1 MSTLMVELPARPTM
15 IADEREVKSDRP
27 RNPTSPI
34 TLPPL
39 RGPDAEKPDVSESP
53 ARLRLISRLL
63 GLADT
68 YRETGSLRQ
77 SIELYFE
84 LVREHSATPQAVMAE
99 DRLMEIAESYELAG
113 ELRQA
118 RGIYEH
124 LL

>member
-1 MSTLMVELPARPTM
+1 MSTLMMESAAPPTL
-15 IADEREVKSDRP
+15 IADKREVGSEVP
-27 RNPTSPI
+27 RSPSPPI

-39 RGPDAEKPDVSESP
+39 RSPAVGKPDETDSS
-53 ARLRLISRLL
+53 ARLRVIARLL
-63 GLADT
+63 ALADT

-84 LVREHSATPQAVMAE
+84 LVRQHAETPHALMAE
-99 DRLMEIAESYELAG
+99 DRLMEIARSYELAG

-118 RGIYEH
+118 RGIYEQ